1 MGLYIF
7 LRFDCNLDNSIHLIF
22 KEVVSLLNICQLIAV
37 CDQRGGINFALFNQ
51 AENLCAVTSVDAA
64 GFEGQILAVHIRQG
78 QILGLIVEGHYGDDG
93 VGAGALP
100 CQVEGILGT
109 GHFQYHIGAAVVGVG
124 KGERLAVLRR
134 AGQHIGVMRFHKG
147 DAGGILLADDD
158 LFGVLQHDTQ
168 QGADACGTCADD
180 KDGVLGGDL
189 TDSCGPETG
198 GQHIADEQR
207 LLVSDRVGDFIQTLV
222 CIGYPDE
229 FCLTAIHAAAQR
241 PAAIGVG
248 AVIDKTLPAE
258 KVPETD
264 EEPEEITEL
273 IFGNKFA
280 SGFSQRNRAS
290 SRINYYLKAGT
301 VITLKDPDIF
311 QWACTK
317 TGNETSTDNRGYF
330 PDASWS
336 DKDTAVVNADGWVG
350 FVFKYREESQ
360 EFDLSK
366 PLSDYISI
374 EEPQSMSLRYDDRLD
389 MTGKTVAIIDAGA
402 PTSYQVG
409 YGVEE
414 NAVSDTAVVTLKGD
428 TLAATGIGTARVKI
442 DGEVFEITVT
452 AAPISLLLL
461 IGQSNM
467 EGNEGEAKQ
476 SIVCPDGMV
485 YATYGDRYEMVL
497 ENATHYAPSAL
508 TGEYRT
514 VNTVG
519 GTDGLSDYP
528 VYMLTDEGDGR
539 KGPDS
544 GFAYEWVQQTGE
556 KVWIVNASHG
566 GTSLDVW
573 QPGTTQYEECEA
585 MFGACQETLRKEIA
599 AGHFTLRHMGYF
611 WCQGCNDYDKTAEW
625 YVKKYLSMHESLN
638 AEMSFDHD
646 GDASTP
652 AKEFEF
658 AGIIPVRAGHS
669 WRSGYRAGTYTDTT
683 NKSGYESF
691 VDLQMTGPRVA
702 QYWMCNNAELE
713 DIWLVCN
720 IGEDWVWMPD
730 GTNGVS
736 AYFNAHYP
744 NGTVDYTT
752 QVQQS
757 ASWYQPTTPN
767 AVHDSI
773 HYNQIG
779 YNEVGRESVRNALI
793 YLGINPDYEEETTVK
808 FVDWTGYREVD
819 VIEASTSG
827 SSGTLVVPIVS
838 PVTRS
843 KTVSYAIP
851 EDLSYVYYDLL
862 ARSVNVAGELN
873 AVGASGSV
881 SVVPRSLDSYSWS
894 FDGANLISD
903 PAEGDLDNPLTL
915 LGGSVADGVFN
926 GLRYQLSRSICLN
939 HDSEWGLEVKLSDWS
954 ASTGSMILSGGSA
967 ATSGQPYL
975 YFRPTD
981 FFVGFGYYDGKQYN
995 NYGVSLKQYG
1005 IACNEGTHTYRFVNR
1020 IADDGTNSIW
1030 LYVDDEE
1037 IAPLTEYFINSTLT
1051 DANSTGLSGK
1061 DFVLSYIGTSDFAVK
1076 GCVIDGICAVEAGYD
1091 PSIHLHTWSEWMTL
1105 SLPSAKGSGSDQRS
1119 CIQCGKTQSRS
1130 VDGVW
1135 QIYDLDE
1142 HMTDLPESYCA
1153 ETNLWPILPHDRE
1166 YYHSGVRWDVNGNV
1180 RSVTFAVS
1188 GGEWIYATS
1197 FGKRVTN
1204 GAPSSDGIRL
1214 TFFGEDGV
1222 LKTTAPQETYA
1233 EFTANGGYIVVPEGA
1248 VAVNVPMYSDSN
1260 ENELYI
1266 LNRAHRYD
1274 NGTCAGCGGY
1284 VGPVITRQPESV
1296 QQELGKKF
1304 AITVQAEGEGLSY
1317 QWYVKESGAKAF
1329 KVSSN
1334 KTSSYAYTM
1343 QHYMH
1348 NRQVYCV
1355 VTDANGNQVTTETAT
1370 ITRPPEAVKIVK
1382 QPASVRAE
1390 LGKNFSVSVQAEG
1403 EGLTYQWYYKNAGS
1417 RNFAASSNRTSAYAY
1432 SMQSYM
1438 VDRQVYCVITDKY
1451 GNSVTTDVATISLPA
1466 RELMILT
1473 QPRDAYASLGEK
1485 FSIAPE
1491 VQGEGLTYQWY
1502 YKNAG
1507 GKSFA
1512 ASSNKT
1518 AAYAYSMQ
1526 SYMNGRCVYCV
1537 ITDQYGNT
1545 VQTQT
1550 VTIHIR

>member
-1 MGLYIF
+1 MK
-7 LRFDCNLDNSIHLIF
+7 R
-22 KEVVSLLNICQLIAV
+22 
-37 CDQRGGINFALFNQ
+37 ALSF
-51 AENLCAVTSVDAA
+51 
-64 GFEGQILAVHIRQG
+64 ILALLMV
-78 QILGLIVEGHYGDDG
+78 LGMVPASVRADTENPWSGKSAVFVGDSITAGSGTSRIYYQYLRESLEFGSVTPMGVAGSCISAASDYGHSNQPLIDRYQNIPSGDLIVIFMGTNDYGHETPLGSVTDTQDG
-93 VGAGALP
+93 TFYGALNTIVP
-100 CQVEGILGT
+100 DLVASHADSKIVFVTPLRRYGFGTSKILGT
-109 GHFQYHIGAAVVGVG
+109 ALTDDSIPNGVG
-124 KGERLAVLRR
+124 STLADYVQAIKTVCANYDVPVIDLYTECALDPSDPAVRTTYMPD
-134 AGQHIGVMRFHKG
+134 GLHPK
-147 DAGGILLADDD
+147 DAGHELVADILES
-158 LFGVLQHDTQ
+158 HIRNITP
-168 QGADACGTCADD
+168 
-180 KDGVLGGDL
+180 
-189 TDSCGPETG
+189 PEK
-198 GQHIADEQR
+198 A
-207 LLVSDRVGDFIQTLV
+207 
-222 CIGYPDE
+222 
-229 FCLTAIHAAAQR
+229 
-241 PAAIGVG
+241 
-248 AVIDKTLPAE
+248 
-258 KVPETD
+258 PEAD
-264 EEPEEITEL
+264 EEPAEITEL
-273 IFGNKFA
+273 VFGNKFA

-311 QWACTK
+311 QWACTR
-317 TGNETSTDNRGYF
+317 TSNEISNDNRGYF
-330 PDASWS
+330 PDAAWS
-336 DKDTAVVNADGWVG
+336 DKESAVTNADGWVG
-350 FVFKYREESQ
+350 FVFRYRDESR

-366 PLSDYISI
+366 PLSHYIAI
-374 EEPQSMSLRYDDRLD
+374 EEPKSISMRYDDHLD
-389 MTGKTVAIIDAGA
+389 MTGKTVEIMDSGT

-409 YGVEE
+409 YGVAE
-414 NAVSDTAVVTLKGD
+414 NTVADTAVVTLKGD
-428 TLAATGIGTARVKI
+428 TLVATGIGTAMVKV
-442 DGEVFEITVT
+442 DGEVHEITVT

-485 YATYGDRYEMVL
+485 YATYGDRYDMVL

-573 QPGTTQYEECEA
+573 QPGTTQYEECQA

-599 AGHFTLRHMGYF
+599 AGHFTLSHMAYF
-611 WCQGCNDYDKTAEW
+611 WCQGCNDYNKTAEW

-669 WRSGYRAGTYTDTT
+669 WSSGYRAGQYTDST
-683 NKSGYESF
+683 NKSSYESF

-702 QYWMCNNAELE
+702 QYWMCNNPELE
-713 DIWLVCN
+713 DIVLVCN
-720 IGEDWVWMPD
+720 IGEDWIWMPD

-757 ASWYQPTTPN
+757 ASWHKPTTPN

-808 FVDWTGYREVD
+808 FVDWTGYKEVD
-819 VIEASTSG
+819 GIEASTSG
-827 SSGTLVVPIVS
+827 SSGTLVVPMVR

-843 KTVSYAIP
+843 KTVRFNLS

-862 ARSVNVAGELN
+862 AKSVSAAGELN
-873 AVGASGSV
+873 ALGATGLV
-881 SVVPRSLDSYSWS
+881 SVNPRSLDSYSWCFNGS
-894 FDGANLISD
+894 NMVSD

-915 LGGSVADGVFN
+915 LAGSVADGSFN

-939 HDSEWGLEVKLSDWS
+939 HDREWGLEVKLSDWS
-954 ASTGSMILSGGSA
+954 ASAGSMILSGGSA

-995 NYGVSLKQYG
+995 NYGVSLKKYG
-1005 IACNEGTHTYRFVNR
+1005 IACNEGAHTYLFMNR
-1020 IADDGTNSIW
+1020 ISDDGTNSIW

-1076 GCVIDGICAVEAGYD
+1076 GCVINGIRAVETNYD
-1091 PSIHLHTWSEWMTL
+1091 PNIHLHTWSDWETL
-1105 SLPSAKGSGSDQRS
+1105 SLPSAKGPGIDQRS
-1119 CIQCGKTQSRS
+1119 CLECGTTQSRS

-1153 ETNLWPILPHDRE
+1153 ETNLWSMLPHDRE

-1188 GGEWIYATS
+1188 GGEQIFATS
-1197 FGKRVTN
+1197 FGKRGTN

-1214 TFFGEDGV
+1214 TFFGENGV
-1222 LKTTAPQETYA
+1222 LKTTGPQDTYA
-1233 EFTANGGYIVVPEGA
+1233 EFTANGGFIVVPEGA
-1248 VAVNVPMYSDSN
+1248 VAVNVPMYSDGN

-1266 LNRAHRYD
+1266 LNRDHTYE
-1274 NGTCAGCGGY
+1274 NGTCTGCGHY
-1284 VGPVITRQPESV
+1284 AGPIIIQQPESV
-1296 QQELGKKF
+1296 QQELGQKF
-1304 AITVQAEGEGLSY
+1304 AITVKAEGEGLTY

-1334 KTSSYAYTM
+1334 KTSSYAYSM
-1343 QHYMH
+1343 QHYMD
-1348 NRQVYCV
+1348 NRKVYCV
-1355 VTDANGNQVTTETAT
+1355 VTDKYGNSVQTETAT
-1370 ITRPPEAVKIVK
+1370 ITRPPVAVTIID
-1382 QPASVRAE
+1382 QPQDARVNVGE
-1390 LGKNFSVSVQAEG
+1390 KFSISPKVDG
-1403 EGLTYQWYYKNAGS
+1403 EGLTYQWYVKESGAK
-1417 RNFAASSNRTSAYAY
+1417 AWKVSSNKTSAYAY
-1432 SMQSYM
+1432 TTQQYM
-1438 VDRQVYCVITDKY
+1438 IGRQVYCVITDKY
-1451 GNSVTTDVATISLPA
+1451 GNSVTTDVATISLPTV
-1466 RELMILT
+1466 ELKILT
-1473 QPRDAYASLGEK
+1473 QPTDVYASLGEK

-1518 AAYAYSMQ
+1518 SAYAYSMQ
-1526 SYMNGRCVYCV
+1526 SYMDGRSVYCV
-1537 ITDQYGNT
+1537 ITDQYGNA
-1545 VQTQT
+1545 VQTD
-1550 VTIHIR
+1550 VATIHVK